1 MEVKAMQ
8 TKQNQLSSFLYK
20 IGSDMVLEQIC
31 TVDAV
36 HRQLR
41 ARSLKRRDSG
51 RKLEACDG
59 IDSLCL
65 YQDGCNVNVTCGEGA
80 CVDGTCLPAT
90 DEYECDAIMQEFT
103 DAANNC
109 STLVV
114 IDGIEEGFT
123 CLHKY
128 VDDLYGDCVHTTD
141 PDMDECTHISVIGTE
156 IIHAFEHSI
165 ELLKTHPDI
174 LVEKMMMAMGTDPA
188 AFSKMQERILEL
200 SLPVWLDSEEDPES
214 LLDGS
219 DLHTVMDMCDP
230 LLSFGRST
238 DLTWDQECTLF
249 EGIMCMAMDS
259 SNATFLSTEDG
270 VTSMNFCAR
279 ALRSLYPA
287 DEVIFQTCLAAS
299 AANAGGPAACIEE
312 ELDPLVVQYIV
323 EGPETC
329 ETATVITPAGTD
341 QSHNVCD
348 AMLAKTMDSAAII
361 DANTE
366 TATYMYLRRL
376 EEKKRRLQGTEE
388 CLNINGKEYCT
399 KGRSTQ
405 SIASPKVPASNG
417 KITKAHK
424 FFTRKHKARKLH
436 RAHKNLMRKHRQ
448 LSR

>member
-1 MEVKAMQ
+1 
-8 TKQNQLSSFLYK
+8 
-20 IGSDMVLEQIC
+20 
-31 TVDAV
+31 
-36 HRQLR
+36 
-41 ARSLKRRDSG
+41 
-51 RKLEACDG
+51 
-59 IDSLCL
+59 
-65 YQDGCNVNVTCGEGA
+65 
-80 CVDGTCLPAT
+80 
-90 DEYECDAIMQEFT
+90 
-103 DAANNC
+103 
-109 STLVV
+109 
-114 IDGIEEGFT
+114 
-123 CLHKY
+123 
-128 VDDLYGDCVHTTD
+128 
-141 PDMDECTHISVIGTE
+141 
-156 IIHAFEHSI
+156 
-165 ELLKTHPDI
+165 
-174 LVEKMMMAMGTDPA
+174 
-188 AFSKMQERILEL
+188 
-200 SLPVWLDSEEDPES
+200 
-214 LLDGS
+214 
-219 DLHTVMDMCDP
+219 
-230 LLSFGRST
+230 
-238 DLTWDQECTLF
+238 
-249 EGIMCMAMDS
+249 
-259 SNATFLSTEDG
+259 
-270 VTSMNFCAR
+270 
-279 ALRSLYPA
+279 
-287 DEVIFQTCLAAS
+287 LAAS

-448 LSR
+448 LSRR